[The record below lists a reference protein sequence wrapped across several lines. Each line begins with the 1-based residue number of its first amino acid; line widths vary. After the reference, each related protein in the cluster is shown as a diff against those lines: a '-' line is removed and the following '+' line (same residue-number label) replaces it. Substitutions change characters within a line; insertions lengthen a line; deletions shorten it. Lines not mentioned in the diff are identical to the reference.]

1 MGGSGK
7 RYGVGGWQAMVVQQH
22 RSGVGVRAVC
32 ALAVVGV
39 MAATAGCSGGG
50 GGDDRAMADERGGA
64 DSLDV
69 VHRAAAVLA
78 GTVHGTGTGTGTATG
93 AGARSVAGSAEV
105 RTSMETAAGGTRVTI
120 RGRGA
125 YDFRNQVGRLEVALP
140 EDAAGED
147 RHRPITELL
156 APGALYMMNRGAGV
170 PADKWVRIDTTTLED
185 GNLVTGGVT
194 DPMAAAEL
202 LRGARQ
208 VTYVGR
214 TELAGV
220 AVRHYRGISDIGRAA
235 REASPKSRGALAA
248 AAKGFRTDTVPF
260 DAYLDEQGR
269 LRKVR
274 HRFSFANE
282 GPAVEV
288 VSTTLLY
295 GFGVPVSVRLPDDR
309 DIYTGKIRQ
318 RQPGGTRARAR
329 TKAGA

>member
-1 MGGSGK
+1 
-7 RYGVGGWQAMVVQQH
+7 MVVQQH
-22 RSGVGVRAVC
+22 RSGGGARAVC

-50 GGDDRAMADERGGA
+50 GGGGRAMADERGGA
-64 DSLDV
+64 DSLDA

-78 GTVHGTGTGTGTATG
+78 GTVSGTGTGTVTG
-93 AGARSVAGSAEV
+93 AATAGAGVRSVAGSAEV

-120 RGRGA
+120 RGRGT
-125 YDFRNQVGRLEVALP
+125 YDFRNQVGRLKVVLP

-147 RHRPITELL
+147 EHRPITELL

-220 AVRHYRGISDIGRAA
+220 VVRHYRGISDIGRAA
-235 REASPKSRGALAA
+235 REASPESRGALAA
-248 AAKGFRTDTVPF
+248 AAKGFHTDTVPF

-309 DIYTGKIRQ
+309 DIYTGKIQQ
-318 RQPGGTRARAR
+318 R
-329 TKAGA
+329 

>member
-1 MGGSGK
+1 
-7 RYGVGGWQAMVVQQH
+7 MVVWQH
-22 RSGVGVRAVC
+22 RSRSGARAVC

-39 MAATAGCSGGG
+39 MAATAGCSAGG
-50 GGDDRAMADERGGA
+50 GGDPAVADERGGA
-64 DSLDV
+64 DSLDAV
-69 VHRAAAVLA
+69 RRAAAVLA
-78 GTVHGTGTGTGTATG
+78 GTVSGSGTVAVGPAGSPASPGSSAAPGPSAGAASEAASDSGAASDSSAVAGTA
-93 AGARSVAGSAEV
+93 EV
-105 RTSMETAAGGTRVTI
+105 LTSMETAAGGTRVTI

-125 YDFRNQVGRLEVALP
+125 YDFRNRTGRLTVVLP

-147 RHRPITELL
+147 EHRPITELL

-170 PADKWVRIDTTTLED
+170 PADKWVRVDTTTLED

-208 VTYVGR
+208 VTYVEK
-214 TELAGV
+214 TVLAGV
-220 AVRHYRGISDIGRAA
+220 PVRHYRGTADIGLAA
-235 REASPKSRGALAA
+235 REAAPGSRGALAA
-248 AAKGFRTDTVPF
+248 AAKGFSRDTVPF

-295 GFGVPVSVRLPDDR
+295 GFGVPVSVRLPDGQ
-309 DIYTGKIRQ
+309 DIYTGRIRQ
-318 RQPGGTRARAR
+318 E
-329 TKAGA
+329 

>member
-1 MGGSGK
+1 
-7 RYGVGGWQAMVVQQH
+7 MVVQQH
-22 RSGVGVRAVC
+22 RSGGGARAVC

-39 MAATAGCSGGG
+39 MAATAGCAGGG
-50 GGDDRAMADERGGA
+50 GGGRAMADERGGA
-64 DSLDV
+64 DSLDA

-78 GTVHGTGTGTGTATG
+78 GTASGTGTGTVTGTGATPS

-120 RGRGA
+120 RGRGT
-125 YDFRNQVGRLEVALP
+125 YDFRNQVGRLKVVLP
-140 EDAAGED
+140 KDAAGED
-147 RHRPITELL
+147 EHRPITELL

-202 LRGARQ
+202 LRGALQ

-220 AVRHYRGISDIGRAA
+220 AVRHYRGTSDIGRAA

-248 AAKGFRTDTVPF
+248 AAKGFHTDTVPF

-282 GPAVEV
+282 GPVVEV

-295 GFGVPVSVRLPDDR
+295 GFGVPVTVRLPDDR
-309 DIYTGKIRQ
+309 DIYTGKIQQ
-318 RQPGGTRARAR
+318 R
-329 TKAGA
+329 